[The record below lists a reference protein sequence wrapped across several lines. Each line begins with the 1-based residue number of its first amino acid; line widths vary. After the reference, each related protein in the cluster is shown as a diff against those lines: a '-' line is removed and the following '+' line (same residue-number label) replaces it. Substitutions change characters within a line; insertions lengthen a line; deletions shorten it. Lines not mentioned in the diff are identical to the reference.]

1 MRRIADGTGPFS
13 LTQALSWGFSRAD
26 VRAHV
31 SAGRWLRLRREI
43 FVTEADRLVAA
54 ARPETLH
61 AQDVRAVQLALSRR
75 QVVGAATSAAQILGL
90 DLRRPPGPDVVL
102 LTDDDK
108 VASTHR
114 DGYFLRVAPL
124 PPGDVITRHKT
135 PITSPGRTLLDV
147 AANHGFEDGVVATES
162 AYRKRLITPAEFGA
176 RVDAGAGRPGIQ
188 VAREVHSF
196 ANPLTESVLETI
208 SLLGFREMG
217 VPMPLVQVV
226 IVEEWPQIRVDCFW
240 PWIRLVGEADGMAKY
255 TMNGRRP
262 MAELREE
269 REREQRIRDAD
280 CDIVRWDWR
289 IASNPELLAKRVFA
303 AMERAEARLRGRAS

>member
-1 MRRIADGTGPFS
+1 MHPVLDGTGPFT
-13 LTQALSWGFSRAD
+13 LAQALSLGFSRAEI
-26 VRAHV
+26 RAHLR
-31 SAGRWLRLRREI
+31 AGRWVRLRRGV
-43 FVTEADRLVAA
+43 FVTRTDRLVAS
-54 ARPETLH
+54 ARPDTLH

-102 LTDDDK
+102 LTDDGG

-124 PPGDVITRHKT
+124 LPDHVTSRHDT
-135 PITSPGRTLLDV
+135 PITAPGRTLLDV
-147 AANHGFEDGVVATES
+147 SANHGFEDGVVATES
-162 AYRKRLITPAEFGA
+162 AYRKRLITPAEFGSLL
-176 RVDAGAGRPGIQ
+176 DANEGRPGIQ
-188 VAREVHSF
+188 VAREVHRF
-196 ANPLTESVLETI
+196 ANPLTESVLETL

-226 IVEEWPQIRVDCFW
+226 IVEERPRIRVDCFW
-240 PWIRLVGEADGMAKY
+240 PWIRLVGEADGMRKY
-255 TMNGRRP
+255 EMNGRRP

-289 IASNPELLAKRVFA
+289 IASNPELLAARVFA